1 MEGYRVCWN
10 DKIIPQV
17 VSLIMSVG
25 IAVEFTV
32 HLVLAYLDAVH
43 NNDSDNNGDGSAG
56 ATDDASGA
64 PRYSPQDAA
73 SGSSSSSSSSSS
85 GGYSGRAAGVE
96 AALLLMFAPVLDGG
110 AKTGPRFLPFSL
122 CLFLV

>member
-10 DKIIPQV
+10 DNIVPQV

-73 SGSSSSSSSSSS
+73 SGSSSSSL
-85 GGYSGRAAGVE
+85 E
-96 AALLLMFAPVLDGG
+96 D
-110 AKTGPRFLPFSL
+110 
-122 CLFLV
+122 C